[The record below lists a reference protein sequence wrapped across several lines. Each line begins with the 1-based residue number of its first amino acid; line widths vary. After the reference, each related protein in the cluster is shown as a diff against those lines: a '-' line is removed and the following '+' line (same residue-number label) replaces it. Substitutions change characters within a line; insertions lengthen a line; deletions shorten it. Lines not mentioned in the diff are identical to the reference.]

1 MRIAVW
7 NEEQKFQNSP
17 LDWYICS
24 SYNRAKGGS
33 TVDLMD
39 KLTILADAA
48 KYDAACTSSGVDRR
62 GGKGMGSTMPPGA
75 ATPSLPTA
83 GVSPF

>member
-17 LDWYICS
+17 LDWYVCS
-24 SYNRAKGGS
+24 IYNGAKGGS

-62 GGKGMGSTMPPGA
+62 GARAWGALWPPGA